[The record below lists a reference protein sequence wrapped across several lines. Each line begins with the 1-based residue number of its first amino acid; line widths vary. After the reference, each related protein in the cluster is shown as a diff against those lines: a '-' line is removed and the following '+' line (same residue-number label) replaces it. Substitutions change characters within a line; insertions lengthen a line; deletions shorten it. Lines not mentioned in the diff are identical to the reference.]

1 MEIKKVIFG
10 ISAGILLSGC
20 VQSSAML
27 GPAITIA
34 STGNVSQAGLTFIT
48 NKCQA
53 WPLTNSGRIRPSI
66 LSNPWIYLFTI
77 SNRRFWCY
85 FDGHF
90 PVYILNFKDPALY
103 KMVAK
108 QMITNAKNRGHNIAF
123 AVLKY

>member
-48 NKCQA
+48 NKA
-53 WPLTNSGRIRPSI
+53 VEEETGMNTVSYV
-66 LSNPWIYLFTI
+66 SNKI
-77 SNRRFWCY
+77 
-85 FDGHF
+85 DE
-90 PVYILNFKDPALY
+90 
-103 KMVAK
+103 
-108 QMITNAKNRGHNIAF
+108 KN
-123 AVLKY
+123 K